1 MTQFD
6 KGGTFL
12 DIWYNDCTM
21 ARTKWAEV
29 RLGKQGRLVIPAVLR
44 RALGLR
50 PGDRLIARQEGDR
63 IVLEKREEILE
74 RVKKR
79 FAVVPAQVDLAEDLL
94 AERRAE
100 AQREG

>member
-1 MTQFD
+1 M
-6 KGGTFL
+6 
-12 DIWYNDCTM
+12 
-21 ARTKWAEV
+21 

-63 IVLEKREEILE
+63 IVLEKREEILS
-74 RVKKR
+74 RVKRR
-79 FAVVPAQVDLAEDLL
+79 FAVVPAQVDLVEELL

-100 AQREG
+100 AKREG

>member
-1 MTQFD
+1 M
-6 KGGTFL
+6 
-12 DIWYNDCTM
+12 
-21 ARTKWAEV
+21 

-63 IVLEKREEILE
+63 IVLEKREEILS
-74 RVKKR
+74 RVKRR
-79 FAVVPAQVDLAEDLL
+79 FAVVPAQVDLVEELL

>member
-1 MTQFD
+1 M
-6 KGGTFL
+6 
-12 DIWYNDCTM
+12 
-21 ARTKWAEV
+21 

-63 IVLEKREEILE
+63 IVLEKREEILS
-74 RVKKR
+74 RVKRR
-79 FAVVPAQVDLAEDLL
+79 FAVVPAQVDLVEELI

-100 AQREG
+100 AKREG

>member
-1 MTQFD
+1 M
-6 KGGTFL
+6 
-12 DIWYNDCTM
+12 
-21 ARTKWAEV
+21 

-63 IVLEKREEILE
+63 IVLEKREEILS
-74 RVKKR
+74 RVKRR
-79 FAVVPAQVDLAEDLL
+79 FAVVPAQVDLAEELI

-100 AQREG
+100 AKREG

>member
-1 MTQFD
+1 M
-6 KGGTFL
+6 
-12 DIWYNDCTM
+12 
-21 ARTKWAEV
+21 

>member
-1 MTQFD
+1 
-6 KGGTFL
+6 
-12 DIWYNDCTM
+12 
-21 ARTKWAEV
+21 V

-63 IVLEKREEILE
+63 IVLEKREEILS
-74 RVKKR
+74 RVKRR
-79 FAVVPAQVDLAEDLL
+79 FAVVPAQVDLAEELI

-100 AQREG
+100 AKREG

>member
-1 MTQFD
+1 M
-6 KGGTFL
+6 
-12 DIWYNDCTM
+12 
-21 ARTKWAEV
+21 

-63 IVLEKREEILE
+63 IVLEKREEILS
-74 RVKKR
+74 RVKRR
-79 FAVVPAQVDLAEDLL
+79 FGVVPAQVDLVEELL

-100 AQREG
+100 AKREG

>member
-1 MTQFD
+1 M
-6 KGGTFL
+6 
-12 DIWYNDCTM
+12 
-21 ARTKWAEV
+21 

-63 IVLEKREEILE
+63 IVLEKREGILS
-74 RVKKR
+74 RVKRR
-79 FAVVPAQVDLAEDLL
+79 FAVVPAQVDLVEELL

-100 AQREG
+100 AKREG